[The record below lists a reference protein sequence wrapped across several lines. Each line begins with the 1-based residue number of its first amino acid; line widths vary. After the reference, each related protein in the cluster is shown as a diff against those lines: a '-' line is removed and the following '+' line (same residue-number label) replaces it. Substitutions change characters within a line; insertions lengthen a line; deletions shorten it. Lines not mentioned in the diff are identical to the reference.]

1 MTALI
6 PSLMDSEKLLSVFAN
21 VAVVLPA
28 MVAVLACGRFLSER
42 RQKRL
47 RLENHLREMKLFEYS
62 GQRMREQEAGGRPL
76 KSTLVKA
83 LCRNR

>member
-1 MTALI
+1 
-6 PSLMDSEKLLSVFAN
+6 MDSEKLLSVFAN

-47 RLENHLREMKLFEYS
+47 EHGEVKLFDTLAIVA
-62 GQRMREQEAGGRPL
+62 GAGGWRP
-76 KSTLVKA
+76 SVEVNA
-83 LCRNR
+83 C